1 MVNLKNKYV
10 RVTGIRDDKFIEFDF
25 SIDYPE
31 IFVELVLPIEM
42 FQTFCTNNNVKIL
55 DAENDT
61 QAEHDRMQ
69 WRIGNAR
76 DVIFNE
82 DLRK

>member
-31 IFVELVLPIEM
+31 IFVELVLPTDM
-42 FQTFCTNNNVKIL
+42 FQTFCTNNNVKFL
-55 DAENDT
+55 
-61 QAEHDRMQ
+61 QAEADSQAEYDRMQ
-69 WRIGNAR
+69 WRVGNAR

>member
-25 SIDYPE
+25 SIDDPE
-31 IFVELVLPIEM
+31 IFVELVLPTDM

-61 QAEHDRMQ
+61 QAEYDRML
-69 WRIGNAR
+69 WRIG
-76 DVIFNE
+76 DVKKNILNS
-82 DLRK
+82 

>member
-25 SIDYPE
+25 SIDDPE
-31 IFVELVLPIEM
+31 IFVELVLPTDM

-61 QAEHDRMQ
+61 QAEHDRML
-69 WRIGNAR
+69 WRIG
-76 DVIFNE
+76 DVKKNIINS
-82 DLRK
+82 D

>member
-69 WRIGNAR
+69 WRIG
-76 DVIFNE
+76 DVKKNITNS
-82 DLRK
+82 D

>member
-61 QAEHDRMQ
+61 QAEYDRMQ

>member
-10 RVTGIRDDKFIEFDF
+10 RVTGVKDNKFIEFDF

-42 FQTFCTNNNVKIL
+42 FQTFCTKNNVKIL

-61 QAEHDRMQ
+61 QAEYDRML
-69 WRIGNAR
+69 WRIG
-76 DVIFNE
+76 DVKKNILNS
-82 DLRK
+82 

>member
-31 IFVELVLPIEM
+31 IFVELILPIEM

-69 WRIGNAR
+69 WRIG
-76 DVIFNE
+76 DVNKNIINS
-82 DLRK
+82 D

>member
-69 WRIGNAR
+69 WRIG
-76 DVIFNE
+76 DVKKNIINS
-82 DLRK
+82 D

>member
-10 RVTGIRDDKFIEFDF
+10 RVTGVKDDKFIEFDF

-61 QAEHDRMQ
+61 QAEYDRML
-69 WRIGNAR
+69 WRIG
-76 DVIFNE
+76 DVKKNILNS
-82 DLRK
+82 